1 MKKLICLLSLIGIV
15 TIAPF
20 NTAVSADAKKPT
32 YILRFGHVNTEKD
45 PYSKAFLD
53 WAEQVSIKT
62 KGDVKIEVYP
72 SSQLGVEEDAIEQM
86 RQGANVGWNSDAARL
101 GNYVNEIAVM
111 NAPYFVDNLDEVQKL
126 LSSKVIAGLEKQL
139 EEKAGIKV
147 LSFAYVQG
155 YRNILAHKPIRNP
168 KDASGLVFRSP
179 GAPIWMES
187 VRSLGVSPIAMPKGE
202 VYSALQTKNID
213 GVDDTYTS
221 AHSQSV
227 YEVVKYISETQHI
240 LLMNFSICSAEWF
253 NGLPPEYQKIVK
265 DEADAAGMRVSKEIQ
280 SINEEAKKKIAASGV
295 QIIPHSEID
304 VKAFKES
311 GIKAYEKLNLL
322 GIRDKIYAEIG
333 KK

>member
-1 MKKLICLLSLIGIV
+1 M
-15 TIAPF
+15 PF
-20 NTAVSADAKKPT
+20 AAAASNDAKKPT
-32 YILRFGHVNTEKD
+32 YILRFGHVNTDKD
-45 PYSKAFLD
+45 PYSGAFLD
-53 WAEQVSIKT
+53 WAEQVAIKT

-86 RQGANVGWNSDAARL
+86 RQGANIGWNSDAARL
-101 GNYVNEIAVM
+101 GNYVKDIAVM
-111 NAPYFVDNLDEVQKL
+111 NAPYFVESLDEVQKL
-126 LSSKVIAGLEKQL
+126 LSSKIIAGLEKQL
-139 EEKAGIKV
+139 AEKAGIKV

-155 YRNILAHKPIRNP
+155 FRNILAHKPIRNP

-187 VRSLGVSPIAMPKGE
+187 VRSLGVSPIAMPKSE

-221 AHSQSV
+221 AYAQSV

-253 NGLPPEYQKIVK
+253 NKLPPEYQKIVK
-265 DEADAAGMRVSKEIQ
+265 EEADVAGMRVSREIQ
-280 SINEEAKKKIAASGV
+280 KINADAKQKIAASGV

-304 VKAFKES
+304 VKAFRES

-322 GIRDKIYAEIG
+322 EIRDKIYAEIG